1 MTNYPTIGIRPIIDG
16 RRFGVRE
23 SLEEKTMQMAKMAKE
38 LIESEIR
45 YPDGTPMKCVI
56 SDCTIGGGEEAA
68 RCAQQFATQNVCATL
83 SVTPCWCYGSET
95 MDLDPS
101 TIKAVWGFNGTER
114 PGAVYL
120 AAVMAAHNQR
130 GLPAFSIYGHDV
142 QDVTDSTIPCDV
154 KEKILRFARCAC
166 AVGVM
171 KNKAYVGIGSVS
183 MGIMGSFCNPQFF
196 QDYLGIRAEWV
207 DMTEVL
213 RRMKLEIYDHEEFER
228 ALAWTKAH
236 CPEGFDKNPPEK
248 KHTDA
253 QKEEEWAFVVKMTLI
268 CRDLMLG
275 NPKLAEMGWEEES
288 MGRNGI
294 LGGFQGQRMWSDWQP
309 NGDFTEAFMNTTF
322 DWRGKKQPI
331 PFATE
336 NDGLN
341 AVSMMFGN
349 LLTKQASVFAD

>member
-183 MGIMGSFCNPQFF
+183 M
-196 QDYLGIRAEWV
+196 
-207 DMTEVL
+207 
-213 RRMKLEIYDHEEFER
+213 
-228 ALAWTKAH
+228 
-236 CPEGFDKNPPEK
+236 
-248 KHTDA
+248 
-253 QKEEEWAFVVKMTLI
+253 
-268 CRDLMLG
+268 
-275 NPKLAEMGWEEES
+275 
-288 MGRNGI
+288 
-294 LGGFQGQRMWSDWQP
+294 
-309 NGDFTEAFMNTTF
+309 
-322 DWRGKKQPI
+322 
-331 PFATE
+331 
-336 NDGLN
+336 
-341 AVSMMFGN
+341 
-349 LLTKQASVFAD
+349 

>member
-154 KEKILRFARCAC
+154 KEKNSPVRPLRLRCRRDEEQSLCGHRLRFHGHHGLFLQSSVLPGLPGHPRR
-166 AVGVM
+166 VGRYDRG
-171 KNKAYVGIGSVS
+171 APPHEAGDLRSRGI
-183 MGIMGSFCNPQFF
+183 
-196 QDYLGIRAEWV
+196 
-207 DMTEVL
+207 
-213 RRMKLEIYDHEEFER
+213 
-228 ALAWTKAH
+228 
-236 CPEGFDKNPPEK
+236 
-248 KHTDA
+248 
-253 QKEEEWAFVVKMTLI
+253 
-268 CRDLMLG
+268 
-275 NPKLAEMGWEEES
+275 
-288 MGRNGI
+288 
-294 LGGFQGQRMWSDWQP
+294 
-309 NGDFTEAFMNTTF
+309 
-322 DWRGKKQPI
+322 
-331 PFATE
+331 
-336 NDGLN
+336 
-341 AVSMMFGN
+341 
-349 LLTKQASVFAD
+349 